1 MARLMIAIVVAVLL
15 FGGVLAADQML
26 QNPDIEPAD
35 NETAADQEAF
45 AEATT
50 PIIQAAAPVALF
62 ALVIGSVLAAVRA
75 VGGS

>member
-35 NETAADQEAF
+35 SETAADQEAF